1 MIEPASGQASRR
13 YFRKQT
19 PHFESNSTIMW
30 PEAEQTQE
38 LLAAAKEGQS
48 EAVNRLLE
56 KHRAALRRMVDLRID
71 RVLER
76 RVDASDVVQDVML
89 EANNRLEDYLRDP
102 VMPFHLWLRQMAQDR
117 IIDLHRRHRV
127 AAKRSIDKERP
138 LQGSPR
144 LDQSTLDLAAQ
155 LCDREMTP
163 AEAATWRELERR
175 FQGAVEQL
183 EEKDREVVLMRHF
196 EQLTNSEVA
205 QALGLSEPAA
215 GMRYMRA
222 MRRLRSLLSDMDS
235 QAESGEEPA

>member
-1 MIEPASGQASRR
+1 
-13 YFRKQT
+13 
-19 PHFESNSTIMW
+19 MW

-56 KHRAALRRMVDLRID
+56 KHRDALRRMVDLRID

-138 LQGSPR
+138 LQGAPR

-235 QAESGEEPA
+235 QAGSGETPA